1 MPMLYA
7 FFKVMTVYIVARY
20 IIIQW
25 NLFYFHSLPHVYP
38 TLFQGLYISGVK
50 LHKFQG
56 VHSNSMVACNLVKN
70 R

>member
-1 MPMLYA
+1 
-7 FFKVMTVYIVARY
+7 MTVYIM
-20 IIIQW
+20 QW

-38 TLFQGLYISGVK
+38 TLIQGLYISGVR